1 MKTIAN
7 NSQALIKFYVAVLY
21 KWHPYFPDYLDSIND
36 ELKGQI
42 IKDATSVKI
51 LLLSST
57 ASSDLIEFAK
67 YKFGFKISGEDY
79 KERFLNTYLDSYIKE
94 IVEIIDFEPLD
105 KNIKIYIKSR

>member
-79 KERFLNTYLDSYIKE
+79 KERFLNTYLQPAPTGGS
-94 IVEIIDFEPLD
+94 
-105 KNIKIYIKSR
+105 